1 MGGNFMKTSKKL
13 IASAVCVSMLASLGG
28 CALFDKDDE
37 GVLKAADD
45 YATAIQKVKL
55 GDITGLMTNGEDL
68 EETLD
73 YLVNDTEGMPA
84 GYADMCSAIAGTISY
99 EIDEESVQS
108 SKKNAEGSVD
118 VTWTL
123 VDYEAVFEQVSEDG
137 GDVDAFIDALT
148 ADDAQTQTISSTIN
162 FVLEDEAWLVDD
174 EDGDIINE
182 VYSFYADAAGYTF
195 VPPLMDYIEEAYWYY
210 SDDSV
215 YSNFGQIEL
224 DIITTTEGEE
234 IPFEFTYEYYYN
246 GELIFTSDVCE
257 DVGHWIEA
265 YYGPDYDPA
274 AQVDDR
280 GFLVAGEYRCIM
292 YDLAG
297 NVLADS
303 TCTVENIEYGEADA
317 SMIDD
322 VVWYW
327 TDEEDTY
334 IDTDSIELDI
344 IPTTEGQECIW
355 NFYYEIYL
363 GEELV
368 YVSDAMEDQGY
379 WIEAYYNTGY
389 PDVETNGDGNLVAGE
404 YTCVFYDLNGN
415 SIAAATCTVEES

>member
-68 EETLD
+68 EESLD

-174 EDGDIINE
+174 EDGDILNE

-195 VPPLMDYIEEAYWYY
+195 VPPLMDYIEDAYWYY

-234 IPFEFTYEYYYN
+234 IPFEFTYEYYLN

-297 NVLADS
+297 HVLAAS
-303 TCTVENIEYGEADA
+303 PCTV
-317 SMIDD
+317 
-322 VVWYW
+322 
-327 TDEEDTY
+327 
-334 IDTDSIELDI
+334 
-344 IPTTEGQECIW
+344 
-355 NFYYEIYL
+355 
-363 GEELV
+363 
-368 YVSDAMEDQGY
+368 
-379 WIEAYYNTGY
+379 
-389 PDVETNGDGNLVAGE
+389 
-404 YTCVFYDLNGN
+404 
-415 SIAAATCTVEES
+415 